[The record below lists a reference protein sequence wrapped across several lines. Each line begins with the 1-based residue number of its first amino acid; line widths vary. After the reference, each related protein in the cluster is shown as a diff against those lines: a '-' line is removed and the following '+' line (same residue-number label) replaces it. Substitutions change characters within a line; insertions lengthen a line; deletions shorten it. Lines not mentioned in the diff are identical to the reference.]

1 MRLGGV
7 ASMLAV
13 VSTLSTSAHVGLH
26 HTARGTGPAAATD
39 PCEIVW
45 PLPQRCVAPGDGPLQ
60 LDGNFTIHYSGTS
73 ARLGRAVRRYS
84 AILGYAVT
92 NKSVAGPIKAL
103 ELTVDADDGQDGYPG
118 WTTNASYTVTV
129 DASGKAT
136 ASAGSIYGAMYAME
150 TFAQMLGSSGQL
162 NASSV
167 QVKDWPDRAYRG
179 LMLDIGRRFFPPSL
193 IRAYLDAMSCA
204 KMSVLHM
211 HLTDEFRWSVES
223 HAFPALTADLEP
235 GEFYTQAELKALIE
249 YGADR
254 GIRLVPEIDLPAHAS
269 PCMQQLDVAWC
280 SDTTTLPA
288 HNACSTSFGTPCPDK
303 TQLYAPPPPRSHRSH
318 LGQFS

>member
-1 MRLGGV
+1 
-7 ASMLAV
+7 MLAV
-13 VSTLSTSAHVGLH
+13 VSTSTHVERH
-26 HTARGTGPAAATD
+26 HTARAAATG

-45 PLPQRCVAPGDGPLQ
+45 PLPQRCVAPGDGPLR
-60 LDGNFTIHYSGTS
+60 LDGNFTIHYGGTS

-84 AILGYAVT
+84 AILGYAVA

-150 TFAQMLGSSGQL
+150 TFAQMLGSSGEL

-179 LMLDIGRRFFPPSL
+179 LMLDTGRRFFPPSL
-193 IRAYLDAMSCA
+193 IRAYLDAMSCT

-235 GEFYTQAELKALIE
+235 GEFYTEAELKALIE

-254 GIRLVPEIDLPAHAS
+254 GIRLIPEIDIPAHAS
-269 PCMQQLDVAWC
+269 PCMQQLDMAWC
-280 SDTTTLPA
+280 SDTTLPA
-288 HNACSTSFGTPCPDK
+288 HNACSTSFGTPCPEK
-303 TQLYAPPPPRSHRSH
+303 TQLYATTPSPPHLIGSHR
-318 LGQFS
+318 GQFS